1 LTDTINDSNINSNK
15 ELKNNKNNSKIKKMD
30 KNKLIDEKIII
41 KKSKIKDKIKDIQIQ
56 IIQINNYTEELDY
69 YNDTIDILLKYYNN
83 TNDDKSILFDNYMKI
98 VNNISIK
105 NDKKIAI
112 TICNICGIEKNIKQ
126 VDKTLI
132 CLNCGDVNNIA
143 FDSDKCNIKENN
155 EALYKRSN
163 HLCEL
168 LNQFQGKETTDIPQ
182 DIIDSIFKELKKMRF
197 YDLKKLEIKGLKKIL
212 KNLGYNKYYE
222 HIPNIINKLNG
233 IQPPIIPRNIEE
245 KIKTMFK

>member
-168 LNQFQGKETTDIPQ
+168 LNQF
-182 DIIDSIFKELKKMRF
+182 
-197 YDLKKLEIKGLKKIL
+197 
-212 KNLGYNKYYE
+212 
-222 HIPNIINKLNG
+222 
-233 IQPPIIPRNIEE
+233 
-245 KIKTMFK
+245 